1 MIPVVMGNEQH
12 VQLRQVF
19 RPAYA
24 GAGKGLFQ
32 EGKRRGMVAQ
42 DRIDQQAPAPKLH
55 IPGTVPQPED
65 EVMGG
70 QGAQIG
76 FDDR

>member
-1 MIPVVMGNEQH
+1 
-12 VQLRQVF
+12 
-19 RPAYA
+19 
-24 GAGKGLFQ
+24 
-32 EGKRRGMVAQ
+32 MVAQ

-76 FDDR
+76 FDDRQGPGGPQSLVAAEIKIPEHRQMG